1 MPLLWA
7 ELNLNDGHTAAFS
20 LVSGTQ
26 TGALGE
32 EQGWGTLD
40 AETLNKVGVGAGSV
54 CYLAYVCFSKMAEE
68 SQEDASVSPPTHA
81 LKLM

>member
-32 EQGWGTLD
+32 EQGWGMLD
-40 AETLNKVGVGAGSV
+40 AETLNKVGAGSV
-54 CYLAYVCFSKMAEE
+54 CCWAYFYFLEMAEE